1 MTESDAATADLSLQ
15 LFKAAEAGDLQ
26 AGTCQQEGLPV
37 LQGFFHIEQRQSC

>member
-26 AGTCQQEGLPV
+26 AGTCQEGLPV
-37 LQGFFHIEQRQSC
+37 LQGFCHIEQRQSC